1 MYLAII
7 EHVENVLLNTDLA
20 PLALICG
27 ENFFLLFCN
36 LITME
41 ATVFSDVKCQKGKE
55 QLF

>member
-1 MYLAII
+1 MYLVII